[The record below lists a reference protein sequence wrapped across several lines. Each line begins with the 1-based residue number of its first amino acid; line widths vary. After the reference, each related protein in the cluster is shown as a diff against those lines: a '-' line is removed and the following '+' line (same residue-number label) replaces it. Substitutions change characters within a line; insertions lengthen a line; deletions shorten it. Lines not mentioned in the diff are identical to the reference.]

1 MATQAERLHSL
12 FMGLER
18 AHGVYE
24 VSATVAQAGAKQAG
38 RAHTV
43 REPVSLDLWKL
54 HLEGTKGLGIIPIN
68 DSSACKFG
76 VIDIDQYSLNL
87 PTFLSKIRDSG
98 FKLVPC
104 RSKSGGLH
112 LYTFLVDWVPAAIL
126 QAKLKEIAAAIGYG
140 TAEIFPKQTEILAER
155 GDVGQW
161 INMPYFAGDNGMRYA
176 LDVDGNAIKLD
187 DFLDLIE
194 KTRITQRELESIHIK
209 LSDELPDGPPCLQ
222 HLIKTGFPSGTRND
236 GLFNLG
242 VYARKAFPDEWEKKV
257 EEFNHKFMHPPL
269 SSNEVQAV
277 IKSLK
282 KKDYGYCCSKPP
294 IQPHCNSGLCRLRKH
309 GIGAATGMPVLS
321 TLTKLNTNPPT
332 WFIDV
337 ESGGRLELSTDDLQ
351 NQPRFQK
358 RCMDC
363 LNVMPPIVN
372 RVAWQSMVQ
381 QLLAQV
387 NVVDIPVDASPKGQ
401 LTELL
406 EKFCT
411 GRAQAKSQDELLLGK
426 PWSNDGRTHFRMQD
440 LMSFLDRHKFYDFK
454 IHQVASHLKQ
464 FGAQHHFFNLKGKGT
479 NCWSVPDFTIHSGDF
494 ETPKQEESRPF

>member
-1 MATQAERLHSL
+1 MATDAERLHAI
-12 FMGLER
+12 FHGLER

-24 VSATVAQAGAKQAG
+24 VSVTVAQAGAKQAG

-43 REPVSLDLWKL
+43 REPVSLSLWEQ
-54 HLEGTKGLGIIPIN
+54 HLAGTKGLGIIPIN
-68 DSSACKFG
+68 DESCCKFG
-76 VIDIDQYSLNL
+76 AIDIDQYSLNIGN
-87 PTFLSKIRDSG
+87 FLSKLKESG
-98 FKLVPC
+98 YKLVPC
-104 RSKSGGLH
+104 RSKSGGIH
-112 LYTFLVDWVPAAIL
+112 LYLFSVDWIPATLI
-126 QAKLKEIAAAIGYG
+126 QTKLKEIAAALGYG

-161 INMPYFAGDNGMRYA
+161 INMPYFAGDNATRYA
-176 LDVDGNAIKLD
+176 LDADGNALSLVA
-187 DFLDLIE
+187 FLDHVENNRLTLKEVQSIE
-194 KTRITQRELESIHIK
+194 IK
-209 LSDELPDGPPCLQ
+209 LSEDLPDGPPCLQ
-222 HLIKTGFPSGTRND
+222 HLIKAGFPSGTRND

-257 EEFNHKFMHPPL
+257 EEYNHKYMHPPL
-269 SSNEVQAV
+269 SSTEVQSV

-282 KKDYGYCCSKPP
+282 RKEYAYCCSKPP
-294 IQPHCNSGLCRLRKH
+294 INPHCNSGQCRLRKH

-337 ESGGRLELSTDDLQ
+337 ESGGRLELATDDLQ
-351 NQPRFQK
+351 NQTRFQK

-363 LNVMPPIVN
+363 LNIMPPVVN
-372 RVAWQSMVQ
+372 KIAWQSMVQ

-387 NVVDIPVDASPKGQ
+387 NVVDVPIDASPKGQ
-401 LTELL
+401 LTEML

-411 GRAQAKSQDELLLGK
+411 GRAQAKAQDEMLLGK
-426 PWSNDGRTHFRMQD
+426 PWTNEARTYFRMQD

-464 FGAQHHFFNLKGKGT
+464 FGAQHHFFNLKGKGL
-479 NCWSVPDFTIHSGDF
+479 NCWSVPAFVQIKGDF
-494 ETPKQEESRPF
+494 DVPKNENSRPF

>member
-1 MATQAERLHSL
+1 
-12 FMGLER
+12 
-18 AHGVYE
+18 
-24 VSATVAQAGAKQAG
+24 
-38 RAHTV
+38 
-43 REPVSLDLWKL
+43 
-54 HLEGTKGLGIIPIN
+54 
-68 DSSACKFG
+68 
-76 VIDIDQYSLNL
+76 
-87 PTFLSKIRDSG
+87 
-98 FKLVPC
+98 
-104 RSKSGGLH
+104 
-112 LYTFLVDWVPAAIL
+112 
-126 QAKLKEIAAAIGYG
+126 
-140 TAEIFPKQTEILAER
+140 
-155 GDVGQW
+155 
-161 INMPYFAGDNGMRYA
+161 
-176 LDVDGNAIKLD
+176 
-187 DFLDLIE
+187 
-194 KTRITQRELESIHIK
+194 
-209 LSDELPDGPPCLQ
+209 
-222 HLIKTGFPSGTRND
+222 
-236 GLFNLG
+236 
-242 VYARKAFPDEWEKKV
+242 
-257 EEFNHKFMHPPL
+257 
-269 SSNEVQAV
+269 
-277 IKSLK
+277 
-282 KKDYGYCCSKPP
+282 
-294 IQPHCNSGLCRLRKH
+294 
-309 GIGAATGMPVLS
+309 MPVLS